1 MSSTRAASENEDREV
16 IIMRIGM
23 NDSVD
28 VQPATDRRSRTRKE
42 IKQLISERNEVL
54 ALYCSL
60 AGCDGNKITSV
71 ENIDLETLQEFCQ
84 LLIDY
89 IATGHFELYSRIS
102 EGKERRQEIIKL
114 ASTIYP
120 RIEKTTQLAVE
131 FNDIYDGGNN
141 FSDELKNKL
150 PEKLSLLGEELATR
164 IELEDKLINTLL
176 TPIPSS
182 SEVMMQ

>member
-1 MSSTRAASENEDREV
+1 
-16 IIMRIGM
+16 M

-28 VQPATDRRSRTRKE
+28 VQPDTDRRARTRKE

-60 AGCDGNKITSV
+60 AGCDGNKITSA
-71 ENIDLETLQEFCQ
+71 ENIDNETLQEFCQ

-102 EGKERRQEIIKL
+102 EGKERRNEIIKL
-114 ASTIYP
+114 ANTIYP
-120 RIEKTTQLAVE
+120 RIEKTTALAVA
-131 FNDIYDGGNN
+131 FNDAYDSAST
-141 FSDELKNKL
+141 FTDELKNKL
-150 PEKLSLLGEELATR
+150 PQQLSQLGEELATR

-176 TPIPSS
+176 TSS
-182 SEVMMQ
+182 HQGETVLQ